1 MTHKQT
7 EPHPP
12 MIEPTCT
19 CTPAETCTCTYRAIA
34 TPTSMTYID

>member
-19 CTPAETCTCTYRAIA
+19 CTPAETCTCTHVHIEQLLHPRV
-34 TPTSMTYID
+34 